1 MEQRIEVD
9 RHDLPPS
16 LGRYLGKGG
25 GGGGAGIVDKD
36 RDRTLRVPSQSESTF
51 DFLPLRHIGRGNE
64 HSLVRPAP
72 FDPASGV
79 APDELRRGALL
90 RLRASAPRL
99 RAGRTDLV
107 GDTLQPFTEAADG
120 GEPSPISEERR

>member
-64 HSLVRPAP
+64 HSLVRPEP
-72 FDPASGV
+72 FDAACGV
-79 APDELRRGALL
+79 ALDELRRGAFL

-99 RAGRTDLV
+99 RSGRTEDRK
-107 GDTLQPFTEAADG
+107 
-120 GEPSPISEERR
+120 SPRLNSSHSC